1 MKQITLTLA
10 TVILCVTFAGCSG
23 GACSH
28 DFSEW
33 MTHEEANCMSQKVQR
48 RNCLLC
54 NRVETRRV
62 GDINSNAHLGL
73 VNAVAPTCQ
82 TVGNTGTGTC
92 TRPGCG
98 KTVTG
103 TEIPINPNAHD
114 RTGPWTYDAIAATCT
129 ERSKHI
135 RICNYTGCNEVAEEM
150 LGTINPL
157 GHDESGT
164 AATCTTDKICK
175 RDDCGHILTQA
186 LGHEFLTTSATCT
199 EDSIPGTCIR
209 EGCDEPNSEDVKQ
222 ALGHAFSTIPAT
234 CTTPSIPGTCTRE
247 GCNVADP
254 EAVVEA
260 LKHDH
265 ESSYICKRTDC
276 THVYTIGDTGPAG
289 GKIFYVAQTGFDLF
303 TGTGTGDAATS
314 VKAHYLE
321 AALAD
326 IAGIH
331 AWASSGFTNT
341 GIDGTSPAIGTGRR
355 NTNLILAVD
364 VNAPAALAC
373 RNYRAAAP
381 NNAFD
386 DWFLPSTSE
395 LQQLR
400 TNISIVGGFATVEY
414 SWYWTSS
421 QVMSYDARRLGF
433 HDDSD
438 PSRGD
443 KPNQILVRP
452 IRAF

>member
-114 RTGPWTYDAIAATCT
+114 RTGPWTYNAIAATCT
-129 ERSKHI
+129 KESIHI
-135 RICNYTGCNEVAEEM
+135 RICNYTDCDAVAEEM
-150 LGTINPL
+150 LGTI
-157 GHDESGT
+157 G
-164 AATCTTDKICK
+164 
-175 RDDCGHILTQA
+175 A
-186 LGHEFLTTSATCT
+186 LGHSPGNWVSTATCT
-199 EDSIPGTCIR
+199 EDGIET
-209 EGCDEPNSEDVKQ
+209 
-222 ALGHAFSTIPAT
+222 
-234 CTTPSIPGTCTRE
+234 GTCTND
-247 GCNVADP
+247 GCNEPNP
-254 EAVVEA
+254 ETRVEQK
-260 LKHDH
+260 LGHDH
-265 ESSYICKRTDC
+265 ESSLVCKRTDC
-276 THVYTIGDTGPAG
+276 NHQYAIGDTGPAG
-289 GKIFYVAQTGFDLF
+289 GKISYVAETGFDLF
-303 TGTGTGDAATS
+303 TGNTVEDTTS
-314 VKAHYLE
+314 VKAYYLE

-326 IAGIH
+326 ITGTH
-331 AWASSGFTNT
+331 AWASSGFTST
-341 GIDGTSPAIGTGRR
+341 EIETSSAIGRGRK

-364 VNAPAALAC
+364 VNAPAAKAC
-373 RNYRAAAP
+373 RDYRAPAP
-381 NNAFD
+381 YNTFD
-386 DWFLPSTSE
+386 DWFLPSSLE
-395 LQQLR
+395 LNQLYL
-400 TNISIVGGFATVEY
+400 NKDDVGGFTTTGEIPF
-414 SWYWTSS
+414 YWSS
-421 QVMSYDARRLGF
+421 LQGGSYDARYRDFSDGPVSFPLGY
-433 HDDSD
+433 
-438 PSRGD
+438 
-443 KPNQILVRP
+443 KTNLLLVRP